1 MKILNYKI
9 IKNEN
14 QKKSRTNDTLSST
27 KGRLRSESMS
37 ELNLNVKSSLIV
49 IKKIK
54 FRKSNLS
61 FHPLPISLMNIK
73 IVNEISFNLLS
84 IKIQNELKES
94 PRKFNSSSFPKN
106 FYSFM
111 KKEIES
117 PRHFNKSSSIVFP
130 KNYNNPSDLKNLH
143 SLKSNQK
150 SSIILLGKRN
160 IEQFNNSK
168 SPIKEIKEINKKKYS
183 VKI

>member
-1 MKILNYKI
+1 
-9 IKNEN
+9 
-14 QKKSRTNDTLSST
+14 
-27 KGRLRSESMS
+27 
-37 ELNLNVKSSLIV
+37 
-49 IKKIK
+49 
-54 FRKSNLS
+54 
-61 FHPLPISLMNIK
+61 
-73 IVNEISFNLLS
+73 
-84 IKIQNELKES
+84 
-94 PRKFNSSSFPKN
+94 
-106 FYSFM
+106 M